1 MKKAVVGVGA
11 ASLIM
16 ALLVA
21 SCTSTKASKLEGN
34 TVAVPESLQESG
46 MAAVESGNKAS
57 ISFDANATTGY
68 SWDYTFDD
76 EGIVAEQ
83 SSSYDTDE
91 HSEGIV
97 GYGGRQNYLFKAV
110 KEGETTAHFNYRR
123 PWDADSQIY
132 SISVDFKVDKDGS
145 IHITAIY

>member
-34 TVAVPESLQESG
+34 TVEIPESVQESG
-46 MAAVESGNKAS
+46 MAAVESGNRAS

-68 SWDYTFDD
+68 AWDYTFDE
-76 EGIVAEQ
+76 EGIVEEQ
-83 SSSYDTDE
+83 SNSYDTDE

-110 KEGETTAHFNYRR
+110 KEGKTTARFSYRR
-123 PWDADSQIY
+123 PWDASSQIY
-132 SISVDFKVDKDGS
+132 SISVNLTVDTDRN

>member
-21 SCTSTKASKLEGN
+21 SCTSTKASKFEGN
-34 TVAVPESLQESG
+34 TVEIPESLQETG
-46 MAAVESGNKAS
+46 MAAAESGNRAS

-68 SWDYTFDD
+68 AWEYTLDD
-76 EGIVAEQ
+76 EGIIEEQ

-110 KEGETTAHFNYRR
+110 KEGETTARFSYRR
-123 PWDADSQIY
+123 PWDADSLIY
-132 SISVDFKVDKDGS
+132 DISVDFTVDTNRN